1 MSLILLRPSTH
12 AYHHI
17 PLITDTHIMSLIA
30 SFAINHEMSHQ
41 NAAKRKLAI
50 ISHNLEGSWDFLLTK
65 NSCMVFAI
73 AHASISDHIR
83 IKLLICS
90 YVMKNI
96 INV

>member
-1 MSLILLRPSTH
+1 MSLILLRPSTQ

-50 ISHNLEGSWDFLLTK
+50 ISHNLEGS
-65 NSCMVFAI
+65 
-73 AHASISDHIR
+73 
-83 IKLLICS
+83 
-90 YVMKNI
+90 
-96 INV
+96 